1 MGVKVVFHDL
11 EEVDLYG
18 DIEVCLYNDGWLEFW
33 DEKDCLLIASEGQ
46 VKFVVEE
53 GQVDGS

>member
-11 EEVDLYG
+11 EEIDLYG
-18 DIEVCLYNDGWLEFW
+18 DIEVCRYNDGWLEFW

-46 VKFVVEE
+46 VKFVMEE